1 MNNLSREKQIDIIA
15 ALCEGMSI
23 RAVERLTGVHRD
35 TIMRLGARVGRGCA
49 ELHDRMMVG
58 LRVPRIECDEFWA
71 FVGCKQKNVTR
82 KNLPVKGDQY
92 TFVALAAST
101 KAILAYRTGKRDGEN
116 TDLFIRDLRE
126 RVLGTPEIS
135 TDGFHPYRPAIR
147 DAFGERVAHGVINKT
162 YSRNGSTQRRRAP
175 LFASCRS
182 SRKPRGSNR
191 RARPKF
197 RPATPNAATLS
208 LRMASRRFTR
218 LTNGFS
224 KKLENHAAAV
234 SLYVAHYNLCRCAR
248 NDPQHTSGWPLA
260 LPIMLGRL
268 ASFWTP
274 LWRSRRRPDRN
285 GTGPTPT
292 IPGNSGRKALICD
305 RKMH

>member
-1 MNNLSREKQIDIIA
+1 MNFLSRDKQIDIIA
-15 ALCEGMSI
+15 ALSEGMSI

-58 LRVPRIECDEFWA
+58 LRVPRIECDELWA
-71 FVGCKQKNVTR
+71 YVGCKQKNVTR
-82 KNLPVKGDQY
+82 KNVAVKGDQY
-92 TFVALAAST
+92 TYVALAAST

-147 DAFGERVAHGVINKT
+147 DAFGQRVAHGVINKT
-162 YSRNGSTQRRRAP
+162 YSVTDLRKDAAHRYSPAAVVAVSREAVIGIPTEISTSYAE
-175 LFASCRS
+175 RS
-182 SRKPRGSNR
+182 N
-191 RARPKF
+191 
-197 RPATPNAATLS
+197 LS
-208 LRMASRRFTR
+208 MRMASRRFTR

-234 SLYVAHYNLCRCAR
+234 SLYVAHYNLCRWHETIRSTPAEALGLTDHAWSIGELLDAALAIATP
-248 NDPQHTSGWPLA
+248 DPTETAPD
-260 LPIMLGRL
+260 
-268 ASFWTP
+268 
-274 LWRSRRRPDRN
+274 RRRRFRVIE
-285 GTGPTPT
+285 G
-292 IPGNSGRKALICD
+292 GRE
-305 RKMH
+305 

>member
-1 MNNLSREKQIDIIA
+1 MNVLSRDQQIAIIS
-15 ALCEGMSI
+15 ALAEGMSI
-23 RAVERLTGVHRD
+23 RSVERLTGVHRD

-58 LRVPRIECDEFWA
+58 LRVGRIECDELWA

-82 KNLPVKGDQY
+82 KNVPVKGDQY
-92 TFVALAAST
+92 TFVALAASA
-101 KAILAYRTGKRDGEN
+101 KAILAYRTGKRDSEN

-147 DAFGERVAHGVINKT
+147 DAFGDRVAHGVITKT
-162 YSRNGSTQRRRAP
+162 YSVTDLRKDAAHRYSPAAVVAVSREAVIGIPSEISTSYAE
-175 LFASCRS
+175 RS
-182 SRKPRGSNR
+182 N
-191 RARPKF
+191 
-197 RPATPNAATLS
+197 LS

-234 SLYVAHYNLCRCAR
+234 SLYVAHYNLCRWHETIRSTPAEALGLTDHAWSIGELLDAALAVATP
-248 NDPQHTSGWPLA
+248 DPTDTAPD
-260 LPIMLGRL
+260 
-268 ASFWTP
+268 
-274 LWRSRRRPDRN
+274 RRRRFRVID
-285 GTGPTPT
+285 GGK
-292 IPGNSGRKALICD
+292 S
-305 RKMH
+305 